1 MDYREQGVPPLL
13 DAFVECAWCLAGA
26 PGDGDAAAP
35 PLQRILPDGCVELIF
50 HFRERFH
57 AVSATG
63 DSMPQPASFVVGL
76 LTCPLVIAPAAHV
89 DTMAVRFR
97 PGGAYPFF
105 AVPLS
110 LLTDRAV
117 GLDQLWGRAAAH
129 RIWQQLAETGVARRG
144 GNAEKAAGFAARTAL
159 ISREL
164 LRRLASVEP
173 DRATA
178 SAVGDLVGTLGR
190 ARIERVAAR
199 AGMTTRHLQR
209 RFADRVG
216 VSPKVLARILRF
228 QRTLLQRAP
237 ADRSHAD
244 WVRVALECG
253 YADQSHLIHDYQAFA
268 GETPATLLAAESE
281 LSTYFT
287 SPARLAALFR
297 SPVAAPPPRRTER

>member
-1 MDYREQGVPPLL
+1 MEYREQSVPPPL
-13 DAFVECAWCLAGA
+13 DAFVECVWFLAGA
-26 PGDGDAAAP
+26 PGDRDGAAAQ
-35 PLQRILPDGCVELIF
+35 LQRILPDGCVELIF
-50 HFRERFH
+50 HFGERFH
-57 AVSATG
+57 AMSATG
-63 DSMPQPASFVVGL
+63 MSVRQPASFVVGM
-76 LTCPLVIAPAAHV
+76 LTSPFVIAPAVHV

-110 LLTDRAV
+110 LLTNRAV
-117 GLDQLWGRAAAH
+117 GLDQLWGRATAG
-129 RIWQQLAETGVARRG
+129 RIWQQLAETRGVA
-144 GNAEKAAGFAARTAL
+144 ARATT

-164 LRRLASVEP
+164 LHRLTSAEP

-178 SAVGDLVGTLGR
+178 SAVGDLVGTSGR
-190 ARIERVAAR
+190 ARIDRVAAR
-199 AGMTTRHLQR
+199 AGMTTRQLQR

-237 ADRSHAD
+237 ADRSQAD
-244 WVRVALECG
+244 WVRVAAECG
-253 YADQSHLIHDYQAFA
+253 YADQSHLIHDYHAFA

-287 SPARLAALFR
+287 APARLAALFWR
-297 SPVAAPPPRRTER
+297 YHGHP